1 MKFIKKYRTA
11 ILGITG
17 TLLIIIGLY
26 LEYFAD

>member
-1 MKFIKKYRTA
+1 MKFIQKYRTSV
-11 ILGITG
+11 LGITG